1 MLILSRKV
9 GEQIIINDEIRVS
22 VVRVQG
28 NRCQIG
34 IEAPAHIRIERQE
47 IRDARET
54 PAVDTSVGCLN

>member
-9 GEQIIINDEIRVS
+9 GEQIIINDEITVS

-28 NRCQIG
+28 NRCQLG
-34 IEAPAHIRIERQE
+34 IEAPANIRIERQE

-54 PAVDTSVGCLN
+54 PAIDASVGCLN